1 MSAPNRQHILT
12 PLVENETSKTA
23 SSSVSSRLEVN
34 KQLTSC
40 LTGSKQRSSR
50 AVSLEPRSLSSYKH
64 NTLGVGATIS
74 NAVPSSTIPQWA
86 KTQEKINLAGPI
98 IAPLFGSKVKI
109 QVFYKIFFFEW
120 RKFGYFFP
128 RFSLLYISRPHTSA
142 SRTSVGKS
150 SYNNSNTSTSS
161 RFSNTSTNLRKWT
174 NSNNFSTHR
183 RNSSYSSGMHHSI
196 SGRFTWIK
204 NVN

>member
-86 KTQEKINLAGPI
+86 KTRKKLILAGPI
-98 IAPLFGSKVKI
+98 IAPHCLAQKLKSR
-109 QVFYKIFFFEW
+109 FFI
-120 RKFGYFFP
+120 KYFFLSEGNLDI
-128 RFSLLYISRPHTSA
+128 FSRVLAYCTSA
-142 SRTSVGKS
+142 GPTPRVLPDRLLGNHPTTTLTLQPPPV
-150 SYNNSNTSTSS
+150 
-161 RFSNTSTNLRKWT
+161 FPILLL
-174 NSNNFSTHR
+174 
-183 RNSSYSSGMHHSI
+183 I
-196 SGRFTWIK
+196 
-204 NVN
+204 

>member
-64 NTLGVGATIS
+64 NTIGVGATIS

-86 KTQEKINLAGPI
+86 KTRKKLIWRVRLLHHCLAQKLKSMFFKKYFFLSEGNLDIFSRVLAYCTSAGPT
-98 IAPLFGSKVKI
+98 PRVLPERLLGNHPTTTLTL
-109 QVFYKIFFFEW
+109 QPPPVFPI
-120 RKFGYFFP
+120 
-128 RFSLLYISRPHTSA
+128 LLLI
-142 SRTSVGKS
+142 
-150 SYNNSNTSTSS
+150 
-161 RFSNTSTNLRKWT
+161 
-174 NSNNFSTHR
+174 
-183 RNSSYSSGMHHSI
+183 
-196 SGRFTWIK
+196 
-204 NVN
+204 

>member
-86 KTQEKINLAGPI
+86 KTRKKLNWRVRLLHHCLAQKLKSRFFKKYFFLSEGNLDIFSRVLAYCTSAGPTRVL
-98 IAPLFGSKVKI
+98 PERLLGNHPTTTLTL
-109 QVFYKIFFFEW
+109 QPPPVFPI
-120 RKFGYFFP
+120 
-128 RFSLLYISRPHTSA
+128 LLLI
-142 SRTSVGKS
+142 
-150 SYNNSNTSTSS
+150 
-161 RFSNTSTNLRKWT
+161 
-174 NSNNFSTHR
+174 
-183 RNSSYSSGMHHSI
+183 
-196 SGRFTWIK
+196 
-204 NVN
+204 

>member
-86 KTQEKINLAGPI
+86 KTRKELIWRVRLLHHCLAQKLKSRFFI
-98 IAPLFGSKVKI
+98 K
-109 QVFYKIFFFEW
+109 YFFFEW

>member
-1 MSAPNRQHILT
+1 MANFEVKSFKVDENKPLFICFKQGILDYTFEAYLCLNICTISLCQMHMAIFFLNVCLCCLYPVDFKRLQCPPPNRQHILT

-74 NAVPSSTIPQWA
+74 NAVPSSTIPQ
-86 KTQEKINLAGPI
+86 
-98 IAPLFGSKVKI
+98 
-109 QVFYKIFFFEW
+109 
-120 RKFGYFFP
+120 
-128 RFSLLYISRPHTSA
+128 
-142 SRTSVGKS
+142 
-150 SYNNSNTSTSS
+150 
-161 RFSNTSTNLRKWT
+161 
-174 NSNNFSTHR
+174 
-183 RNSSYSSGMHHSI
+183 
-196 SGRFTWIK
+196 
-204 NVN
+204 